1 MNCKLLDHSDRDLW
15 YKLKHRILPTKDKL
29 FKMNIV
35 TDDKCPL
42 CNTET
47 ENLEHIFIYCQKHL
61 EAWIFIEHI
70 LSKYTGNKHY
80 YMTDTNRILGN
91 GMDNLT
97 LCLIGKLLHTIWS
110 IRCDILN
117 KTADCVAFGI

>member
-1 MNCKLLDHSDRDLW
+1 
-15 YKLKHRILPTKDKL
+15 
-29 FKMNIV
+29 MNIV

-47 ENLEHIFIYCQKHL
+47 ETLEHLFIYCQKHI

-97 LCLIGKLLHTIWS
+97 LCLIGKLLNTIWS

-117 KTADCVAFGI
+117 KTADCVAFGILHKYKDNLKNL